1 MRRHLWV
8 IWRQRYKIKK
18 FIVLAKIWYI
28 FLCKLLALLKCINGE
43 NIVWLYW
50 TAKKVQ
56 KLFLNGKK
64 AVVEWFPEN
73 DPHKAEWPLLSLWS
87 FPPNTIHWQR
97 GQKVSVL
104 VESDVRKTS
113 QRICSDK
120 KNYITWDF
128 RQNCNSHINVLC
140 YNIFLVF
147 WFDTFI
153 SIFSRLLPKR
163 RLYILLSSS
172 SS

>member
-1 MRRHLWV
+1 MIHDFLQ
-8 IWRQRYKIKK
+8 ITSIIEMHKWRQNCILNSQIYPKK
-18 FIVLAKIWYI
+18 NFEWK
-28 FLCKLLALLKCINGE
+28 
-43 NIVWLYW
+43 
-50 TAKKVQ
+50 
-56 KLFLNGKK
+56 KK

-140 YNIFLVF
+140 YIIFLVF
-147 WFDTFI
+147 WFDTI
-153 SIFSRLLPKR
+153 IAIFFK
-163 RLYILLSSS
+163 YNSSTS
-172 SS
+172 TTQQ